1 MNEEFRSDIDVHKPP
16 APSAHHSPWWLRGW
30 VPWLL
35 CAIGLLAIATLVA
48 SVLIRLAPAQ
58 VLELVAWFRNAS
70 RLGALAQVL
79 LCVWII
85 ARWRRL
91 VAYGRRRGFVSKAEH
106 REILLMRWRAAG
118 FLALY
123 LIALPI
129 GPGNLARAVLGWFN

>member
-1 MNEEFRSDIDVHKPP
+1 MNQDAHDIDVQ
-16 APSAHHSPWWLRGW
+16 SADQAKTQRARWWLRGW
-30 VPWLL
+30 MPWLL

-58 VLELVAWFRNAS
+58 VLELMAWFRNAS

-91 VAYGRRRGFVSKAEH
+91 VAYGRRRGFVSKEEH
-106 REILLMRWRAAG
+106 REVLLMRWRAAG

-129 GPGNLARAVLGWFN
+129 GPGSLARAVLGWFN

>member
-1 MNEEFRSDIDVHKPP
+1 MIQDAHDIDVQ
-16 APSAHHSPWWLRGW
+16 SADQAKTQRTRWWLRGW
-30 VPWLL
+30 MPWLL

-58 VLELVAWFRNAS
+58 VLELMAWFRNAS
-70 RLGALAQVL
+70 RLGAIGQILV
-79 LCVWII
+79 CIWIV
-85 ARWRRL
+85 ARWRRV
-91 VAYGRRRGFVSKAEH
+91 VAWGRRRGFVSKAEH

-129 GPGNLARAVLGWFN
+129 GPGNLGRAVLGWFN